1 VSPLLR
7 GWAALAACGAG
18 IAHLSAALGAEPGF
32 AAIALV
38 IGGLEFV
45 WGIATLALG
54 RLLAP
59 RLVIGLALVPVALL
73 LLGVFTGLVGARV
86 IPLVLAA
93 ALELTLAGLTAVG
106 LRQTD
111 ETADPPARLATALAV
126 GAVVVAVITA
136 AAVAT
141 SGLELGAPLP
151 EHSH

>member
-1 VSPLLR
+1 
-7 GWAALAACGAG
+7 
-18 IAHLSAALGAEPGF
+18 
-32 AAIALV
+32 
-38 IGGLEFV
+38 
-45 WGIATLALG
+45 
-54 RLLAP
+54 
-59 RLVIGLALVPVALL
+59 
-73 LLGVFTGLVGARV
+73 
-86 IPLVLAA
+86 
-93 ALELTLAGLTAVG
+93 LTLAGLTAVG